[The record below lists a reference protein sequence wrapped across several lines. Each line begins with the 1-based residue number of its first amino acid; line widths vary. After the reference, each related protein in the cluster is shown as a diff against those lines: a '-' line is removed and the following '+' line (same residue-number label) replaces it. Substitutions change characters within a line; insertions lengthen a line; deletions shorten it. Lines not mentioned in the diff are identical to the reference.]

1 MNVADN
7 GRDGRIAVHVTAGEA
22 EALPLHRPG
31 AGRLHGRRRPAMPPW
46 SGAAGVAD
54 LYAGALL
61 SRHAGRDGWR
71 RSWRVRTEAGRVHGL
86 DEALD
91 RWLGPCDAADRTVLE
106 RCEGP
111 VLDVGC
117 GPGRLVTALHRAGVV
132 ALGIDVSDVAVDL
145 TRRNGGQALHRD
157 VFAPVPAEGR
167 WRSVLLIDGNIGIGG
182 DPGRLLRRCA
192 GLAARGA
199 QLLVELEAPGRS
211 GGTVRLRLEGGDE
224 VGPWFSWGRLPV
236 DDVEGCARSASLRV
250 HEVWSE
256 GTRWFATLVT

>member
-1 MNVADN
+1 MNVAGN
-7 GRDGRIAVHVTAGEA
+7 GRDGRIPVHVKRAK
-22 EALPLHRPG
+22 PG
-31 AGRLHGRRRPAMPPW
+31 AFLHTGPASAGSTGAGRPAMPPW
-46 SGAAGVAD
+46 SGAAGVTD

-71 RSWRVRTEAGRVHGL
+71 RSWRVRTAAGRVHGL

-91 RWLGPCDAADRTVLE
+91 RWLGPCDEADRTVLE

-117 GPGRLVTALHRAGVV
+117 GPGRLVTALSRAGVV

-167 WRSVLLIDGNIGIGG
+167 WRRVLLIDGNIGIGG
-182 DPGRLLRRCA
+182 DPGRLLHRCA
-192 GLAARGA
+192 GLAEPGA
-199 QLLVELEAPGRS
+199 HLLVELEAPGRS

-224 VGPWFSWGRLPV
+224 VGPWFSWGRLSV
-236 DDVEGCARSASLRV
+236 DEVEACARRASLRV
-250 HEVWSE
+250 DEIWSE
-256 GTRWFATLVT
+256 GTRWFATLVA